1 MSKIENTLKC
11 HKMTFSIKTKYIQF
25 QLTNIYSLYYIKG
38 TILEVSKVFKNYCTI
53 YIQIPAP
60 EVIT

>member
-1 MSKIENTLKC
+1 
-11 HKMTFSIKTKYIQF
+11 MTFSIKTKYIQF
-25 QLTNIYSLYYIKG
+25 QVTNIYSLYYIKG